1 MNFTIENGSLFK
13 DIIMVL
19 KDFSASVIF
28 AFTKEGLLMQCMDSS
43 HVSMSQLCFHSTFF
57 QKYMYTSEESQI
69 GVGISLEHLAKLCK
83 LVGPKT
89 SISWSYTCTDHLD
102 VTMVDVQKDTRYNFK
117 VRLMDIE
124 DEGLEIPEMQYTHVL
139 RMESSSFKKSIG
151 ETVDFGDN
159 LFVQCK
165 TGQLAF
171 KVIGDAGEML
181 LEKKVDVVNDEQYSG
196 NFNNKYL
203 VLFSKADKVAPQ
215 IEVSMSEGMPIQMK
229 YHIDDKSYFLMFVA
243 PRINDDDDMDI

>member
-28 AFTKEGLLMQCMDSS
+28 EFTKEGLLMQCMDSS

-57 QKYMYTSEESQI
+57 QNYTFTSEESQI

-89 SISWSYTCTDHLD
+89 TISWSYTSTDHLD

-139 RMESSSFKKSIG
+139 RMESSSFKKSIS

-165 TGQLAF
+165 TGQLVF
-171 KVIGDAGEML
+171 KVVGDAGEML

-215 IEVSMSEGMPIQMK
+215 IEVSMSDSMPIQMK